1 MKQNRTAYNPKY
13 AKPQQRFPN
22 VAARSYKL
30 NKVVDYLLT
39 AATTVGVVAAILFL
53 VTL

>member
-1 MKQNRTAYNPKY
+1 MKQRKTTYRPKY
-13 AKPQQRFPN
+13 TKTYQRYPN

-30 NKVVDYLLT
+30 NKLVDYLLT
-39 AATTVGVVAAILFL
+39 VATAAGIVVAVLFL

>member
-1 MKQNRTAYNPKY
+1 MKHTRTAYSPKY
-13 AKPQQRFPN
+13 AKKQQSYPN
-22 VAARSYKL
+22 VATKSYKL

-39 AATTVGVVAAILFL
+39 AATTVGVVVAVLFL